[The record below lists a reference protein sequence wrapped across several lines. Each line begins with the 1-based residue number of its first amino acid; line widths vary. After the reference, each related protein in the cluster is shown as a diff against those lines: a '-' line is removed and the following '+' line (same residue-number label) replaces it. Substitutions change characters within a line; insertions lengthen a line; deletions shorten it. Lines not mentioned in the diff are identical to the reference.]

1 MLVCYLS
8 LEYSASFIRVVYS
21 AQKICGCEMMFDY
34 KKCFDDYCS
43 AHNLALHLS
52 FSMPVGYETA
62 NGNFDP
68 ACKTVFINAKRLKNE
83 SDSTKA
89 FFLFHELRHALQY
102 LCPDQFS
109 STIQRSIQ
117 YIILYDGTCYKLT
130 NERYLKCQL
139 DGGEEYFTDL
149 YLSQPHEVD
158 ANTFAY
164 KSVKKLYGDSEELK
178 KLFNFWMPRHTISD
192 KTYDTIFLSI
202 DEKTKEEPQ

>member
-1 MLVCYLS
+1 
-8 LEYSASFIRVVYS
+8 
-21 AQKICGCEMMFDY
+21 MMFDY

-139 DGGEEYFTDL
+139 DGGEE
-149 YLSQPHEVD
+149 
-158 ANTFAY
+158 
-164 KSVKKLYGDSEELK
+164 
-178 KLFNFWMPRHTISD
+178 WRR
-192 KTYDTIFLSI
+192 IFY
-202 DEKTKEEPQ
+202 

>member
-1 MLVCYLS
+1 MFNYQELFKQYC
-8 LEYSASFIRVVYS
+8 
-21 AQKICGCEMMFDY
+21 CEF
-34 KKCFDDYCS
+34 
-43 AHNLALHLS
+43 ALPLHLS
-52 FSMPVGYETA
+52 FDMPAGYETA
-62 NGNFDP
+62 NGNFDFS
-68 ACKTVFINAKRLKNE
+68 CKTVFINAERLLNE
-83 SDSTKA
+83 PDSTKA

-130 NERYLKCQL
+130 NGRYLKCQL

-149 YLSQPHEVD
+149 YLGQPHEVD

-164 KSVKKLYGDSEELK
+164 ESVKKLYGDSEELK
-178 KLFNFWMPRHTISD
+178 KLFNFWMPRHTISN

>member
-1 MLVCYLS
+1 
-8 LEYSASFIRVVYS
+8 
-21 AQKICGCEMMFDY
+21 MMFDY

-102 LCPDQFS
+102 PAQINSVLRFSAAS
-109 STIQRSIQ
+109 STSFYMMALVISW
-117 YIILYDGTCYKLT
+117 
-130 NERYLKCQL
+130 
-139 DGGEEYFTDL
+139 
-149 YLSQPHEVD
+149 PM
-158 ANTFAY
+158 
-164 KSVKKLYGDSEELK
+164 SV
-178 KLFNFWMPRHTISD
+178 I
-192 KTYDTIFLSI
+192 
-202 DEKTKEEPQ
+202 

>member
-1 MLVCYLS
+1 
-8 LEYSASFIRVVYS
+8 
-21 AQKICGCEMMFDY
+21 MMFDY

-149 YLSQPHEVD
+149 YLSLPHEVD

-178 KLFNFWMPRHTISD
+178 SCLIFGCPAIRFPTKLTISYFCQLTR
-192 KTYDTIFLSI
+192 KQKRNHNEFYTI
-202 DEKTKEEPQ
+202 

>member
-1 MLVCYLS
+1 
-8 LEYSASFIRVVYS
+8 
-21 AQKICGCEMMFDY
+21 MMFDY

-117 YIILYDGTCYKLT
+117 YIILYDGTCYKLA

-164 KSVKKLYGDSEELK
+164 KSVKKLPNFPVCNEATRPSPPPPVIFVRVLSAVFTITSL
-178 KLFNFWMPRHTISD
+178 LFQVYMYSISRRIV
-192 KTYDTIFLSI
+192 KS
-202 DEKTKEEPQ
+202 K

>member
-1 MLVCYLS
+1 
-8 LEYSASFIRVVYS
+8 
-21 AQKICGCEMMFDY
+21 MMFDY
-34 KKCFDDYCS
+34 KKSFDDYCS

-178 KLFNFWMPRHTISD
+178 KLFNLWMPRHTISD

-202 DEKTKEEPQ
+202 DEKTEEEPQ

>member
-1 MLVCYLS
+1 MLTISLCTCLS
-8 LEYSASFIRVVYS
+8 LCPSDTKPPTGTLTPRAR
-21 AQKICGCEMMFDY
+21 A
-34 KKCFDDYCS
+34 
-43 AHNLALHLS
+43 
-52 FSMPVGYETA
+52 
-62 NGNFDP
+62 
-68 ACKTVFINAKRLKNE
+68 VFINAKHLKNE

-149 YLSQPHEVD
+149 YLSLPHEVD

>member
-1 MLVCYLS
+1 
-8 LEYSASFIRVVYS
+8 
-21 AQKICGCEMMFDY
+21 MMFDY
-34 KKCFDDYCS
+34 KKCFDDYWS

-62 NGNFDP
+62 SGNFDP
-68 ACKTVFINAKRLKNE
+68 ACKTVFINTKRLKNE

-102 LCPDQFS
+102 LYPDQFS

>member
-1 MLVCYLS
+1 
-8 LEYSASFIRVVYS
+8 
-21 AQKICGCEMMFDY
+21 MMFDY
-34 KKCFDDYCS
+34 KKCFDNYCS

-52 FSMPVGYETA
+52 FSMPAGYETA

-139 DGGEEYFTDL
+139 DGGE
-149 YLSQPHEVD
+149 
-158 ANTFAY
+158 NTFAY

>member
-1 MLVCYLS
+1 
-8 LEYSASFIRVVYS
+8 
-21 AQKICGCEMMFDY
+21 MMFDY

-130 NERYLKCQL
+130 N
-139 DGGEEYFTDL
+139 
-149 YLSQPHEVD
+149 D

-192 KTYDTIFLSI
+192 KTYDTLFLSI